1 MTDYGY
7 NIEGSEDLLLEQ
19 RTQWC
24 IYEYRHTTMSA
35 VLRKICHYN
44 GGHSGVRNVGV

>member
-1 MTDYGY
+1 MPDYNY
-7 NIEGSEDLLLEQ
+7 HIEGSEYLSLEQ

-35 VLRKICHYN
+35 VLRKTCHYN
-44 GGHSGVRNVGV
+44 GGHSGVGNVGV